1 MQTNSVSRDVIAH
14 HEAGHAVAGLVL
26 GVPFTEV
33 RIVPGEDGKIGVPL
47 KTNPWT
53 GPRPAS
59 NLANLRTKSGRSC
72 REATTSGKRGRR
84 EIPTATPFSA
94 WQGRPR
100 NWSMREKRARKMP
113 RRTTLLLPIGFP
125 IASGASVNWS
135 RRHEPWSESIG
146 RRCRPSLR
154 SFSIDRSYL
163 RPRPRRSSSGPGQRG
178 SRKVMG
184 DSNGSAC
191 REGRRLR
198 LVKLVVSRIV
208 STESEPRPLR
218 GWFASF
224 RSMA

>member
-33 RIVPGEDGKIGVPL
+33 RIVPAENGKIGVPL

-59 NLANLRTKSGRSC
+59 NPGEFADEEWAELSRSDEGWEAWKKRDNDSYAIFCLAGKAAQLECAG
-72 REATTSGKRGRR
+72 EASEEDAK
-84 EIPTATPFSA
+84 ADYS
-94 WQGRPR
+94 
-100 NWSMREKRARKMP
+100 
-113 RRTTLLLPIGFP
+113 LLPIGFP

-135 RRHEPWSESIG
+135 RRPEPWSESIG

-163 RPRPRRSSSGPGQRG
+163 RPRPRRSSSGPRQRAC
-178 SRKVMG
+178 RKVMG

-191 REGRRLR
+191 REGRSLR
-198 LVKLVVSRIV
+198 LVKLVASRIV

-218 GWFASF
+218 GVRYF
-224 RSMA
+224 RQHGI